1 MAFAEVYKEES
12 PKYAEDIDDVN
23 SIIER
28 LSSRR
33 LYRVDPVGR
42 PPTPKVVWNLQCY
55 VQLALHRVVD
65 LSTETSNA
73 WNSKKPVVAIIL
85 VRAVIENCAY
95 LYDIASKLRMNIQN
109 NDFQSIHDLIINR
122 MMGSRTIKG
131 LQESVNVMTV
141 IDKVDKTIAGFR
153 DHYEFLCDF
162 CHPNYSGMHGLYGK
176 INKKE
181 KYFDINRDF
190 GMTEQVFTFLL
201 TGILPGLQ
209 IFEESMNQIEEMYP
223 EITKLSNEDAAKSKS
238 VKE

>member
-1 MAFAEVYKEES
+1 MAFTETYKEQF
-12 PKYAEDIDDVN
+12 PNYAEDIDSVN
-23 SIIER
+23 NLIVR
-28 LSSRR
+28 LDSRR
-33 LYRVDPVGR
+33 SYRVDPAGR

-65 LSTETSNA
+65 LSSETCNA

-131 LQESVNVMTV
+131 SQESVNVMTV

-176 INKKE
+176 INRE
-181 KYFDINRDF
+181 KIYFDLNRDF
-190 GMTEQVFTFLL
+190 GLTEQVFTFIL
-201 TGILPGLQ
+201 TGLLPGLLM
-209 IFEESMNQIEEMYP
+209 FEESLNQIEKTYP
-223 EITKLSNEDAAKSKS
+223 ALIKLSNEDAAKSKGGR
-238 VKE
+238 E